1 MSETKDYS
9 AFLRD
14 LEALTIKHG
23 VVIGGCGCCGSP
35 GLFDA
40 PQNPEAG
47 FYRYVDYLQFIHP
60 SDAYDWKNHGGEKP

>member
-1 MSETKDYS
+1 VSETKDYS

-14 LEALTIKHG
+14 LEALAVKHG

-40 PQNPEAG
+40 PQSPEAG

-60 SDAYDWKNHGGEKP
+60 SDVYEWKLYGGDKP